1 MTPPTPPAAITAAS
15 VAALALMSG
24 SPVAALAPTPVP
36 KPTPTSSDGHRVAE
50 QDMKYLIQAHQ
61 SNLTEIAAGRSAQG
75 KGKSKEVR
83 SAGALLAAD
92 HTKLDSG
99 LQQVAQRLKA
109 TLPTQPTARQQA
121 KSKELDALSGA
132 EFDRAWTKWMI
143 YSHRTALVATRKE
156 IDKGSVPQVKA
167 LAKAAEPIFQA
178 DLNRLLAV
186 QKTVGALRRDRPETI
201 LRISLPSATR

>member
-24 SPVAALAPTPVP
+24 SPVSATAPTPAP
-36 KPTPTSSDGHRVAE
+36 KPTSTSSDGHRVAE

-61 SNLTEIAAGRSAQG
+61 SNLAEIAAGRSAQS

-121 KSKELDALSGA
+121 KSKELAALSGA

-167 LAKAAEPIFQA
+167 FAKAAEPIFQA